1 MGHVVVMPKLG
12 LTMTEGLLAA
22 WLVETGQV
30 VERDE
35 PLLEVETDKI
45 TSVVGAP
52 VAGTLLRRV
61 DAGQDVPVGAPIA
74 VIGAGGEDA
83 SAVELFDG
91 DEAS

>member
-1 MGHVVVMPKLG
+1 MPKLG

-22 WLVETGQV
+22 WLIETGRA

-52 VAGTLLRRV
+52 VAGTLLRRIE
-61 DAGQDVPVGAPIA
+61 AGRDVPVGAPIA
-74 VIGAGGEDA
+74 VIGPQGEDA
-83 SAVELFDG
+83 SGVELFDG
-91 DEAS
+91 DAPS